1 MDNIDA
7 LAEFREST
15 HIATTASETV
25 ATRWAFREMME
36 KQAMTICMFDISWV
50 GGISEA
56 KRISTMAEAYRMP
69 IAPHD
74 CVGPVTLAFSV
85 QLSLNAPNAL
95 IQETVRAYNAT
106 WYKDI
111 VDKLPRIEGGYAYPS
126 EEPGIGMVLL
136 ESFEK
141 NADTTSKRSDL

>member
-1 MDNIDA
+1 
-7 LAEFREST
+7 
-15 HIATTASETV
+15 V
-25 ATRWAFREMME
+25 ATRWAFREMFE

-56 KRISTMAEAYRMP
+56 KRIATMAEAYRMP

-85 QLSLNAPNAL
+85 HLSLNAPNAL

-106 WYKDI
+106 WYLDI
-111 VDKLPRIEGGYAYPS
+111 VDKLPRIEGGFAYPS
-126 EEPGIGMVLL
+126 EEAGIGMELL
-136 ESFEK
+136 DKFVKSK
-141 NADTTSKRSDL
+141 QTSSRVSEV